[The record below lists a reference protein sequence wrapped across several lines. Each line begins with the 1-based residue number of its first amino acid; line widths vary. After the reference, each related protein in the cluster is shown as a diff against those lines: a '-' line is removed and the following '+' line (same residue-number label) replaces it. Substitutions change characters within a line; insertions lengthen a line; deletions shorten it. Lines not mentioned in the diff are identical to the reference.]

1 MAKNGTALKVEVVS
15 EGPPVRS
22 LADILKNPPKLEL
35 ANAPKAKVTESRAVR
50 QKRAS

>member
-35 ANAPKAKVTESRAVR
+35 AGPSKPKVADSRAIR
-50 QKRAS
+50 QKRD